1 MSTVTLTLNQKQI
14 DLLHALYKE
23 DESKAVHNAYIV
35 HQYRPMDC
43 VITLYTSNK
52 AVFQGNSAEEYAAP
66 FALYESDD
74 ELFEEHA
81 GSDEVG
87 TGDVFGPVCVCA
99 AIVHK
104 DDAAFLKKL
113 GVRDSK
119 KMSDEEILKTAPQI
133 TEKVC
138 YSLLILN
145 NRKYNEVIQTNNLNE
160 IKAKMHNQAYLNLE
174 KKEKLPDKIVID
186 QFCEKSTYYRYL
198 RYTEEVVTDI
208 YFTPRAEDQYL
219 AVACGAIISR
229 YAFLKTLESMENEY
243 DFHFHKGAGSL
254 VDEDI
259 RRFISQHSKEALK
272 NVAKMN
278 FKNIQTA
285 IRE

>member
-1 MSTVTLTLNQKQI
+1 MSTITLTLNQKQV
-14 DLLHALYKE
+14 DLLHELYKDSE
-23 DESKAVHNAYIV
+23 TKSNNAYIV

-43 VITLYTSNK
+43 VISLYTSNK
-52 AVFQGNSAEEYAAP
+52 TVFQGNSAEEYAAP
-66 FALYESDD
+66 FQLDETVDD
-74 ELFEEHA
+74 GFVEHA

-104 DDAAFLKKL
+104 EDAAFLQQL

-119 KMSDEEILKTAPQI
+119 KMSDVEILKAAPQI
-133 TEKVC
+133 MEKVH
-138 YSLLILN
+138 YSLLILD
-145 NRKYNEVIQTNNLNE
+145 NRKYNQVIQSNNLNE

-198 RYTEEVVTDI
+198 RYTEEVITDI

-229 YAFLKTLESMENEY
+229 YAFLKTLENMEKEY
-243 DFHFHKGAGSL
+243 NFHFHKGAGSL

-259 RRFISQHSKEALK
+259 RRFISQNSKEALK

-278 FKNIQTA
+278 FKNIQNVLK
-285 IRE
+285 ES